1 MAYED
6 YYEEDCGEFA
16 EDECTYDDDFDGDSD
31 DDPPAPDGDNDDGGY
46 DDEDNY

>member
-16 EDECTYDDDFDGDSD
+16 EEEAGYDDEFDDGDD
-31 DDPPAPDGDNDDGGY
+31 DIPVPDGDNDDGGY